1 MGGATLLV
9 GLGFLYF
16 NSLDRAGTTIATTL
30 LPIVGGLALVVGM
43 VLAVVGWQLLRAA
56 QLHTQQRN
64 RAIHRQVQDTP
75 RQLIAK
81 SGRPNVISPG
91 GQNEWVGQPTASL
104 FNHLADATA
113 GLPEMLG
120 RYISLGRAHYAR
132 NDKPKAADLLH
143 RAITLYPERKEG
155 YRELAAF
162 YIREGAL
169 ERAMEY
175 VAQAID
181 VDPSAR
187 RDFLEDPLFD
197 ALRDAEQT
205 HDWFERLLSPY

>member
-1 MGGATLLV
+1 
-9 GLGFLYF
+9 LYC
-16 NSLDRAGTTIATTL
+16 NKLELTGTTLATTL
-30 LPIVGGLALVVGM
+30 LPIAGGLALVVGM
-43 VLAVVGWQLLRAA
+43 VLTVVGWQLLRAA
-56 QLHTQQRN
+56 QLHTQQRS
-64 RAIHRQVQDTP
+64 RGIQRQVQETP
-75 RQLIAK
+75 NQLVKVGRSGVALRDRQ
-81 SGRPNVISPG
+81 SDWSN
-91 GQNEWVGQPTASL
+91 QPTAGL
-104 FNHLADATA
+104 FDQPAGSTV
-113 GLPEMLG
+113 GLPDMLG

-175 VAQAID
+175 VAKAID
-181 VDPSAR
+181 VDPSVR

-197 ALRDAEQT
+197 ALREAEQT
-205 HDWFERLLSPY
+205 HEWFERLLSPY